1 MYRKI
6 TLLILLLTTTAGL
19 GACARNTPVS
29 AVSFPG
35 FGDTVVISLPGTSP
49 SKAEAIFSQLRKD
62 IEYMQDSWN
71 PSIPGP
77 LARTN
82 LLLSSMQEFS
92 APPSLIP
99 LIRLG
104 QQYAE
109 LTQGLYDPAVGKLT
123 RPYKPASPT
132 KESEAN
138 RKVSFLDNAAI
149 IDQMPSALDIEI
161 SGYHLRSSNPHTSLD
176 FGIMRKGYAFEI
188 CAQLLRDAH
197 ISNGSIKIGADVR
210 TLGSRSGQPWHAAI
224 PRGDA
229 NGLLATLDI
238 VNEAVMTLSQF
249 QPQSSGNNYSG
260 YPVVDPETGQLVTHT
275 KSVTVVHPDAVHAS
289 VAAHALFASGPER
302 WSSTARLLGIDD
314 LVITDGDGIVHI
326 SESLLERINFVDHD
340 TRYRTITL

>member
-1 MYRKI
+1 MYRKLI
-6 TLLILLLTTTAGL
+6 VLTTLLAMTLGL

-49 SKAEAIFSQLRKD
+49 AKAEAIFSQLRKD

-109 LTQGLYDPAVGKLT
+109 MTEGLYDPAVAKLS
-123 RPYKPASPT
+123 RQYKPAAPT
-132 KESEAN
+132 RESEAN
-138 RKVSFLDNAAI
+138 RKVSFLDNAEI
-149 IDQMPSALDIEI
+149 INDMPSALDIEI
-161 SGYHLRSSNPHTSLD
+161 SGYRLRSNNPHTSLD
-176 FGIMRKGYAFEI
+176 FGLMKKGYALEI
-188 CAQLLRDAH
+188 CAQLLRDAN
-197 ISNGSIKIGADVR
+197 ISNGSIKIGADIR

-229 NGLLATLDI
+229 DGILGTLDI
-238 VNEAVMTLSQF
+238 VNEAIMTLSQF
-249 QPQSSGNNYSG
+249 KPQSTGSSYTG
-260 YPVVDPETGQLVTHT
+260 YPVIAPDTGQLVSHT
-275 KSVTVVHPDAVHAS
+275 RSVTVVHPDAVHAS
-289 VAAHALFASGPER
+289 VAAHALFGSGPER

-314 LVITDGDGIVHI
+314 IVITDADGVIHI
-326 SESLLERINFVDHD
+326 SESLLERITFVDHD
-340 TRYRTITL
+340 LQFKPIAL

>member
-1 MYRKI
+1 MYRKTLLLIAVVAI
-6 TLLILLLTTTAGL
+6 TLAL

-49 SKAEAIFSQLRKD
+49 SKATAIFSQLRKD

-71 PSIPGP
+71 PAIPGP

-109 LTQGLYDPAVGKLT
+109 MTEGLYDPAVGKLT
-123 RPYKPASPT
+123 RPYQPAKPT

-138 RKVSFLDNAAI
+138 LKVSFLDNAAT

-161 SGYHLRSSNPHTSLD
+161 SGYHMRSNNPHTSLD
-176 FGIMRKGYAFEI
+176 FGLMKKGYALEI
-188 CAQLLRDAH
+188 CAQLLRDAN
-197 ISNGSIKIGADVR
+197 ISNGSIKIGADIR

-224 PRGDA
+224 PRGDSK
-229 NGLLATLDI
+229 GLLATLDI

-249 QPQSSGNNYSG
+249 RPQSSGNSYTG
-260 YPVVDPETGQLVTHT
+260 HPVIDPETGQLVTHT
-275 KSVTVVHPDAVHAS
+275 MSVTVVHPDAVHAS

-302 WSSTARLLGIDD
+302 WVSTASLLGIDD
-314 LVITDGDGIVHI
+314 LIITDADGIIHV
-326 SESLLERINFVDHD
+326 SESLLERIRFIDHD
-340 TRYRTITL
+340 THYRTITL